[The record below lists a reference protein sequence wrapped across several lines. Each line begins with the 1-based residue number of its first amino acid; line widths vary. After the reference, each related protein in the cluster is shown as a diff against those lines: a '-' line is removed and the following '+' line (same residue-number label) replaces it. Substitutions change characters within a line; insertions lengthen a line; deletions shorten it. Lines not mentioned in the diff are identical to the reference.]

1 MLKASA
7 LGRTVEFLTM
17 DPQIEKTPATGIE
30 PKNPLMDGSDDS
42 SLGQDIAMP
51 EIGQK
56 IGANRILEL
65 IAEGGMANVYKV
77 WNEGLEIVRAIKIL
91 KPGFNEESKQRL
103 QTEAKISAHLH
114 HPNIVEIYGVDFWN
128 NTVPYLEM
136 EFIDGFS
143 LKDLLKHKKQ
153 LHYTFALS
161 IGYFVCN
168 ALHYAHNQVF
178 TLYGKP
184 YHGVVHRDIKPAN
197 IMLARNGTI
206 KLADFGIA
214 KPTDISLHTIG
225 QKVMGT
231 FTYLSPEQLN
241 GEPLD
246 CRCDTYSLGAVI
258 YEIITG
264 AKAFPQKTMA
274 ELVQKKMLNHYRP
287 LSSFDLDVPKH
298 LCSIIDK
305 SMDLNREKRFADASE
320 FSAELLGLLQKITQ
334 KTPDFI
340 VSEYIKNPEKAPP
353 LHFKK
358 KINYTLAAI
367 ITVCVAV
374 VFAFTALLIFPDLER
389 RIENIFLTKAA
400 LPAPAPLKAAW
411 SPPEKPAPAPAETP
425 AAQTDTGAPAAPR
438 PTPVAPTSGE
448 KPRKIQTPDRA
459 LALGKALKAARLERF
474 GEAVGPLETALRSG
488 LPDSLKTTAVIALF
502 ECFLGLGDTA
512 RAHRLAASEFVND
525 GYFYYLRGKMYFLM
539 GNFDRAIEQLGQ
551 AQTVRSR
558 INGSTIEEATYLW
571 AKSLDEVYRL
581 KPNSENKRAC
591 FRAWQQF
598 SKAFCA
604 QGADSRSCVNA
615 AERMSFFKE

>member
-1 MLKASA
+1 MKVEAI
-7 LGRTVEFLTM
+7 GRKVEFLTM
-17 DPQIEKTPATGIE
+17 DLQIEKTPATGIE

-42 SLGQDIAMP
+42 SPDQEIVMP
-51 EIGQK
+51 EIGRK

-114 HPNIVEIYGVDFWN
+114 HPNIVQIYGVDFWN

-153 LHYTFALS
+153 LHFTFALS

-264 AKAFPQKTMA
+264 TKAFPQKTMA

-340 VSEYIKNPEKAPP
+340 VSEYIKNPEKVPL

-367 ITVCVAV
+367 ISGCVAV
-374 VFAFTALLIFPDLER
+374 VFGFTALLIFPDLER
-389 RIENIFLTKAA
+389 RIENVFVTKAA
-400 LPAPAPLKAAW
+400 LPAPAPLTATQAV
-411 SPPEKPAPAPAETP
+411 SEKP
-425 AAQTDTGAPAAPR
+425 AAQTDTDALAALR
-438 PTPVAPTSGE
+438 PTPVASASGE
-448 KPRKIQTPDRA
+448 KPRKMPAPDRA
-459 LALGKALKAARLERF
+459 VALGKALKAARQERF

-488 LPDSLKTTAVIALF
+488 LPDSLKTTVVIALF
-502 ECFLGLGDTA
+502 ECFLGLSDTA
-512 RAHRLAASEFVND
+512 RAQRIATSEFVND
-525 GYFYYLRGKMYFLM
+525 GYFFYLRGKMYFLM
-539 GNFDRAIEQLGQ
+539 GNFGRAIEQLGQ

-591 FRAWQQF
+591 FRAWRQF
-598 SKAFCA
+598 SKAFCPQNA
-604 QGADSRSCVNA
+604 EKRSCVNA
-615 AERMSFFKE
+615 AERMSFFKD